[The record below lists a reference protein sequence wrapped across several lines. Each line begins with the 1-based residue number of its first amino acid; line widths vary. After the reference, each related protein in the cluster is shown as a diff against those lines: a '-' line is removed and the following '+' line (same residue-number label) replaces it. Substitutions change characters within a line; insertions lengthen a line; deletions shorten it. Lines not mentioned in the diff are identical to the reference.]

1 MAEEKKKV
9 EIEMDDDEKDIEE
22 FKELMNTLKDT
33 VPALIK
39 GIVDAIYS
47 EQSAEDFGK
56 QVANFYKSLIDAGMS
71 NEQAFTLT
79 QKFMESR
86 DIVGI
91 LKKVLSEG
99 NWGKWKNE
107 NVEPDK
113 IAERVKEEIS
123 EELKKEE
130 ES

>member
-1 MAEEKKKV
+1 MAEEKNV

-22 FKELMNTLKDT
+22 FKEVMNTLKDNIL
-33 VPALIK
+33 ALIK

-56 QVANFYKSLIDAGMS
+56 QVANFYKSLIEAGMN
-71 NEQAFTLT
+71 NEQAFELT
-79 QKFMESR
+79 KKFMESR

-99 NWGKWKNE
+99 NWGNWKNK
-107 NVEPDK
+107 NVNPEE
-113 IAERVKEEIS
+113 IAERVKREVN
-123 EELKKEE
+123 EELKKEKE
-130 ES
+130 N